1 MKNLTAQ
8 LESVV
13 GDVVVASGAIAYL
26 GPFTP
31 NYRSR
36 LQEEWLARLK
46 ELSVP
51 HTAGADLK
59 GVLQDPVLVRMWNI
73 AGLPSDDA
81 SIENGIIV
89 SKARRWPLF
98 IDPQVGYK
106 KPGIV
111 IAFPALPAWFGVSGY
126 LRHSATRKTCIASRK
141 RMHFEL
147 VRRGKTRVV
156 FC

>member
-8 LESVV
+8 LDSVV

-36 LQEEWLARLK
+36 LQEEWLARLS

-51 HTAGADLK
+51 HSAGADLK

-98 IDPQVGYK
+98 IDPQVGLGSHK
-106 KPGIV
+106 TWI
-111 IAFPALPAWFGVSGY
+111 FESGLWLTDQAGLGNPMFY
-126 LRHSATRKTCIASRK
+126 PRS
-141 RMHFEL
+141 
-147 VRRGKTRVV
+147 V
-156 FC
+156 F